1 MFVCVFCGVFAC
13 CCKVNMHPASVY
25 MHVFSAVELFF
36 FAVVQLV
43 RMFIFCGFTACAED
57 LALLYA
63 CCTVLCVH
71 GLAKPALM
79 LSPRLAQVMFSD
91 TGHV

>member
-25 MHVFSAVELFF
+25 MHVFSAVELVF

-57 LALLYA
+57 LSSSASFVRVLY
-63 CCTVLCVH
+63 CTVR
-71 GLAKPALM
+71 PW
-79 LSPRLAQVMFSD
+79 
-91 TGHV
+91 TG